1 MKRLR
6 KSNFMLYLQSG
17 FQTAYFL
24 HSNPNQCAH
33 PIKRPTVTITQ
44 HWIISVSQLAPTD
57 MHSIGYT
64 YTHKQTFVSLAQSLC
79 HSFTQKQIIIIA
91 GKNQCT
97 AQLDWIWPDV
107 AICKQRISWIGKLVK
122 LETRGTVIFSSMVSV
137 LWLMF
142 LFISF
147 CSHKSTLVKC

>member
-1 MKRLR
+1 MKRLK
-6 KSNFMLYLQSG
+6 KSNFMLNLHSG
-17 FQTAYFL
+17 FRTAYLL
-24 HSNPNQCAH
+24 HSK

-79 HSFTQKQIIIIA
+79 HSFTQKQIIKLIIIE